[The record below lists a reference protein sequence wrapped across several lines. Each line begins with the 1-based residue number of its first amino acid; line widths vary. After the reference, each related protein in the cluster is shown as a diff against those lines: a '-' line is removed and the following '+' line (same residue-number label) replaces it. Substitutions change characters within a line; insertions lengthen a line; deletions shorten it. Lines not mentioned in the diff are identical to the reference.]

1 MQKTIP
7 IIVGPTA
14 SGKSSFALKLA
25 KHIEGEI
32 VNADALQVYQDLTIL
47 SARPT
52 FDEQQ
57 GIPHHLYGYL
67 DFNTTASVTSWLN
80 DVKSIINSLKNPI
93 FVGGTGMYIKTLV
106 EGISPMPDIDPNI
119 RELVRNMPIE
129 EIKERVIDCNAQDPQ
144 RLKRALEIQL
154 TTGKS
159 IKYFQEQPKIKII
172 NENFKIFFL
181 NPDRAWLY
189 QRCNSRFIQM
199 LQNGAID
206 EVKYLKSNNASGGVT
221 KAIGYK
227 QISDWIDNQIT
238 NKEMII
244 KATQETRH
252 YAKRQITWFK
262 NQFKN
267 AITFTPENADNIL
280 KEYF

>member
-32 VNADALQVYQDLTIL
+32 VNTDALQVYQDLTIL

-129 EIKERVIDCNAQDPQ
+129 EIKAKVIDCNAQDPQ

-267 AITFTPENADNIL
+267 AITFTLENADNIL

>member
-1 MQKTIP
+1 MSCTKSFTIAFKVR
-7 IIVGPTA
+7 I
-14 SGKSSFALKLA
+14 SS
-25 KHIEGEI
+25 
-32 VNADALQVYQDLTIL
+32 
-47 SARPT
+47 
-52 FDEQQ
+52 
-57 GIPHHLYGYL
+57 
-67 DFNTTASVTSWLN
+67 
-80 DVKSIINSLKNPI
+80 
-93 FVGGTGMYIKTLV
+93 
-106 EGISPMPDIDPNI
+106 I
-119 RELVRNMPIE
+119 R
-129 EIKERVIDCNAQDPQ
+129 
-144 RLKRALEIQL
+144 
-154 TTGKS
+154 
-159 IKYFQEQPKIKII
+159 PKIKII

>member
-129 EIKERVIDCNAQDPQ
+129 EIKAKVIDCNAQDPQ

>member
-7 IIVGPTA
+7 IIAGPTA
-14 SGKSSFALKLA
+14 SGKSAFALKLA
-25 KHIEGEI
+25 KHLQGEI
-32 VNADALQVYQDLTIL
+32 INADALQVYKDITIL

-52 FDEQQ
+52 IDEQQ
-57 GIPHHLYGYL
+57 GISHYLYGYL
-67 DFNTTASVTSWLN
+67 DAYTTPSVNSWIN
-80 DVKSIINSLKNPI
+80 DVKSVIDTLKNPI
-93 FVGGTGMYIKTLV
+93 FVGGTGMYIKTLID
-106 EGISPMPDIDPNI
+106 GLSPMPDIDPDI
-119 RELVRNMPIE
+119 REMVRNMPLE
-129 EIKERVIDCNAQDPQ
+129 EVKAKVVDCNAQDPQ

-159 IKYFQEQPKIKII
+159 IRYFQEQPKIKPIDK
-172 NENFKIFFL
+172 NFKVFFL
-181 NPDRAWLY
+181 NPDRKWLY
-189 QRCNSRFIQM
+189 HRCDERFIQM
-199 LQNGAID
+199 LQLGAID
-206 EVKYLKSNNASGGVT
+206 EVKNLKKINATGGVT

-227 QISDWIDNQIT
+227 QISDWLDGKIS

-262 NQFKN
+262 NQF
-267 AITFTPENADNIL
+267 TDSVLFTPDMMDDIL

>member
-67 DFNTTASVTSWLN
+67 DFNTTACVTSWLN

-129 EIKERVIDCNAQDPQ
+129 EIKAKVIDCNAQDPQ